1 MRAFGVFE
9 RPIDASVG
17 LMLRSGMKVLVSWL
31 NLSPNIINMG
41 AYFYRFSSHEHTPS
55 QQQEETESKLVIEIF
70 RSSKVAN

>member
-1 MRAFGVFE
+1 MRALGVFE

-41 AYFYRFSSHEHTPS
+41 AYFYRFSSHKHTP

-70 RSSKVAN
+70 RTSKVAN